1 VVAEQGGDLVAI
13 RRPQSRLVRAVLGQP
28 DCADQPL
35 ADLMCEDDPRRAQA
49 DQPGQ
54 GAERRGDERDQRDP
68 LDGPLARSASATLG
82 RS

>member
-1 VVAEQGGDLVAI
+1 MVAQQGGDLIAVGGSQ
-13 RRPQSRLVRAVLGQP
+13 RGLVRAVLGQP

-35 ADLMCEDDPRRAQA
+35 ADLMCEDDPRQAQG

-54 GAERRGDERDQRDP
+54 GAECRGDERDQRDP